1 MPEKPFLAPHLYKDA
16 HYPVYRLIREFAAAG
31 KLTPAQAT
39 LAAPRLP
46 DEELYDLAAD
56 PYEVHNLASSAEP
69 AHQRKLS
76 ELRAGLQ
83 RWIEET
89 NDQGRWPESPAVIAY
104 WEKEAQRTHGKYL
117 K

>member
-1 MPEKPFLAPHLYKDA
+1 MPERPFLAPHLYKDA
-16 HYPVYRLIREFAAAG
+16 HYPVYRVIREHAVAG

-46 DEELYDLAAD
+46 DEELYAVDAD
-56 PYEVHNLASSAEP
+56 PHEVRNLARSADP
-69 AHQRKLS
+69 AHQRTLVA
-76 ELRAGLQ
+76 LRAALE

-89 NDQGRWPESPAVIAY
+89 DDQGRIPESPAIIAY
-104 WEKEAQRTHGKYL
+104 WEDEARRTHGRYL